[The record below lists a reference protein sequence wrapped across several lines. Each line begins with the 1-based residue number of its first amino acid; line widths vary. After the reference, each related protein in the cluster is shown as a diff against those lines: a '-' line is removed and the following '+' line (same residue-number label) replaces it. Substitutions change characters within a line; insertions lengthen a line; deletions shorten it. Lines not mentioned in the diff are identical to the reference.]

1 MLEKF
6 LKDAIASVVGKPADE
21 MVDLLDG
28 KKYTNEFLI
37 AKKLELTINQARN
50 ILYKVSD
57 FGLVSFIRKKDKR
70 KGWYTYFWKIEVIK
84 CLEFLKATIL
94 KKMEQ
99 IQFQIKSRET
109 KEFYTCE
116 PCNIEFTEE
125 SALVH
130 NFVCNECGS
139 IVTRK
144 DNTPVIKEYTKEL
157 DKLKRELILVENE
170 LKVERE
176 KTEKTK
182 ARFLKKEETKK
193 KVARATAKATK
204 KAATKSVSIK
214 KIVKKI
220 SPKKERKVVSKKKVK
235 KETKKKK

>member
-1 MLEKF
+1 MLQKF
-6 LKDAIASVVGKPADE
+6 LKDAISSVVGKPADE

-37 AKKLELTINQARN
+37 AKKLDLTINQTRN

-70 KGWYTYFWKIEVIK
+70 KGWYTYFWKIEIIK
-84 CLEFLKATIL
+84 CLEFLKSTIQ

-144 DNTPVIKEYTKEL
+144 DNAPVIKEYMKEL
-157 DKLKRELILVENE
+157 DKLNRELALVDED
-170 LKVERE
+170 LKVEKE

-182 ARFLKKEETKK
+182 ARFLKKEE
-193 KVARATAKATK
+193 AKK
-204 KAATKSVSIK
+204 KAARVRTKKPAVDKSVK
-214 KIVKKI
+214 
-220 SPKKERKVVSKKKVK
+220 KKEPAKKVRETKKVK
-235 KETKKKK
+235 KETKKKKK